1 MMTNSISNLEKLS
14 DQIYQEGI
22 EKAEKRS
29 QEIIQ
34 EAEAE
39 KEKILDKAQK
49 EAKIIVDEARLEAAH
64 LQRSI
69 ENELILK
76 GRQFLSDL
84 KAKIEDLLSDRIIKT
99 NTEEAFA
106 DAKFMQSVITEVV
119 KTWDTNED
127 FILTLPA
134 DLEEKLKGSFARS
147 IKELLPNIFITFE
160 NVIDRGFRIGKKSDS
175 FHVSFS
181 EEDFVEI
188 FRSYLSEQA
197 NQLLFKDSA

>member
-1 MMTNSISNLEKLS
+1 MTSSISNLEKLS

-22 EKAEKRS
+22 EKAEKKS
-29 QEIIQ
+29 QEILQ
-34 EAEAE
+34 EAEVE
-39 KEKILDKAQK
+39 KEKMLSQARS
-49 EAKIIVDEARLEAAH
+49 EAKSIVEQAKLEATH
-64 LQRSI
+64 LRRSI
-69 ENELILK
+69 ENELKLK
-76 GRQFLSDL
+76 GKQFLSDL

-175 FHVSFS
+175 FHLSFS